1 MLCKDDFDWAS
12 WQVICLSITDN
23 IETAMLILEREPQA
37 VEILLESTFFY
48 KSVLFFLQIKHHH
61 HHIFPFSEDCNEFT
75 VIISKTNWDYF

>member
-1 MLCKDDFDWAS
+1 
-12 WQVICLSITDN
+12 
-23 IETAMLILEREPQA
+23 MLILEREPQA

-75 VIISKTNWDYF
+75 VIISKTN